1 VFPSLFVGLLATGE
15 RSRELEKALEL
26 LEKLYDQQAMRKIN
40 LWMRLAEPLAML
52 IIGILVAF
60 VVLSV
65 VLPITEISSGVKR

>member
-1 VFPSLFVGLLATGE
+1 VGLLATGE
-15 RSRELEKALEL
+15 RSGELEKALEL

-40 LWMRLAEPLAML
+40 LWMRLAEPIAML

-65 VLPITEISSGVKR
+65 VLPLTEISSGVKR

>member
-1 VFPSLFVGLLATGE
+1 
-15 RSRELEKALEL
+15 
-26 LEKLYDQQAMRKIN
+26 
-40 LWMRLAEPLAML
+40 ML

>member
-1 VFPSLFVGLLATGE
+1 VGLLATGE
-15 RSRELEKALEL
+15 RSGELEKSLEL

-40 LWMRLAEPLAML
+40 LWTRLAEPIAML
-52 IIGILVAF
+52 IIGVLVAF

>member
-1 VFPSLFVGLLATGE
+1 VGLLATGE
-15 RSRELEKALEL
+15 RSGELEKALEL

-40 LWMRLAEPLAML
+40 LWTRLAEPIAML

>member
-1 VFPSLFVGLLATGE
+1 
-15 RSRELEKALEL
+15 LEKALEL

-40 LWMRLAEPLAML
+40 LWMRLAEPIAML

-65 VLPITEISSGVKR
+65 VLPLTEISSGVKR

>member
-1 VFPSLFVGLLATGE
+1 
-15 RSRELEKALEL
+15 
-26 LEKLYDQQAMRKIN
+26 MRKIN
-40 LWMRLAEPLAML
+40 LWIRLAEPIAML